1 MATEDGITKYPVIQE
16 LQSHP
21 QRYTFFQAVDL
32 LESYMQGQQTQSD
45 IVDVGFFGPTAFES
59 MRFRPHA
66 SLGFPS
72 ADLKKIDLLTTPQ
85 GSKFRMEV
93 NFMGLY
99 GTTSP
104 LPAFYTESII
114 GDSENESNRRD
125 FLDVFHHRA
134 ISLVYRVSG
143 KYLLTNRIKP
153 GLKDEVSNWLF
164 SLIGFRGLMELEQLP
179 LKRPNR
185 LLANLGLLATQNRS
199 AAMVA
204 KIISHYFGGI
214 AVNIEEFIERNVDI
228 SPQQRSYL
236 GRSNT
241 TLGEDLT
248 IGASLKDRAGK
259 FRLWLGPLEFSRFSD
274 FLPSR
279 DEFEEL
285 VCLTRYLLQDP
296 LAFDVGLVLDSQHT
310 PQLNLRADNPCQLGW
325 SAWLGKPPEDEKH
338 IIIGR
343 NLT

>member
-21 QRYTFFQAVDL
+21 QRYSFFQAVHL
-32 LESYMQGQQTQSD
+32 LESYVQGQASQTEA
-45 IVDVGFFGPTAFES
+45 VDVGFFGPTAFES
-59 MRFRPHA
+59 IRFRPHA

-72 ADLKKIDLLTTPQ
+72 ADLKRIDLIDTPN

-99 GTTSP
+99 GATSP
-104 LPAFYTESII
+104 LPAFYTEAII
-114 GDSENESNRRD
+114 CDSDGESNRRD
-125 FLDVFHHRA
+125 FMDLFHHRA
-134 ISLVYRVSG
+134 VSLVYRVSG

-164 SLIGFRGLMELEQLP
+164 SLIGFRGLMALQDLP

-214 AVNIEEFIERNVDI
+214 PIKIEEFIERDVAI

-248 IGASLKDRAGK
+248 IGQSLKDRAGK
-259 FRLWLGPLEFSRFSD
+259 FRLWLGALEFSRFSD
-274 FLPSR
+274 FLPSQ
-279 DEFEEL
+279 DEFDEL
-285 VCLTRYLLQDP
+285 VSLTRYLLQDP
-296 LAFDVGLVLDSQHT
+296 LAFDVGLVLDSQHI
-310 PQLNLRADNPCQLGW
+310 PELNLAADNPCRLGW